1 MIIICLFLYFSLLSK
16 KAEADAV
23 CLRRFSVTRLS
34 WLHDDVSPFI
44 QKGSVSS
51 SNQDRS
57 SCSQLSTKGL
67 KMWCVLKIW
76 IKKISKILT
85 EP

>member
-51 SNQDRS
+51 SNQDRGPVARS
-57 SCSQLSTKGL
+57 SALKLGL
-67 KMWCVLKIW
+67 KCDVC
-76 IKKISKILT
+76 
-85 EP
+85 